1 MYRFLMGTKLVR
13 LDVPDSLH
21 RRIKTLAAHNDMKI
35 PDYMLAVLEEYVP
48 KAITFSEDETKE
60 PKKSQN
66 KVKMFGNTS

>member
-1 MYRFLMGTKLVR
+1 MYRF
-13 LDVPDSLH
+13 
-21 RRIKTLAAHNDMKI
+21 